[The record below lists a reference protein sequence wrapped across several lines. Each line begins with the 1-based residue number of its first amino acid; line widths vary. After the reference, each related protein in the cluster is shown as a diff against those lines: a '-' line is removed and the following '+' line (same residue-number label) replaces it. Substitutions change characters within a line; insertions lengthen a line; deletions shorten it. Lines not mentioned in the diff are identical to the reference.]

1 MKKII
6 LLSGFSGS
14 GKSYI
19 ADIMQDKGWLSLA
32 FADYLKDIVSKE
44 YNIDR
49 CELDSQEG
57 KKRIHKSGLTNREI
71 LIKTALEIK
80 KKDIHFFSK
89 YILKQIVAS
98 KNDKIVIS
106 DMRYPHEF
114 YFIKT
119 KLNINYDIQSVRVHR
134 DIFNKIND
142 KSELSLE
149 SFNFDLNIYN
159 DDTLLGQLELII

>member
-1 MKKII
+1 MKRII
-6 LLSGFSGS
+6 LLSGFSGT

-32 FADYLKDIVSKE
+32 FADYLKDIVSKQ

-49 CELDSQEG
+49 MELESQEG
-57 KKRIHKSGLTNREI
+57 KKRMHQSGITHREI
-71 LIKTALEIK
+71 LIKTAIELK

-89 YILKQIVAS
+89 YILKQIIES
-98 KNDKIVIS
+98 KKDKIVIS

-119 KLNINYDIQSVRVHR
+119 KLNSQYDIQTLRVHR
-134 DIFNKIND
+134 NIFNKIND

-159 DDTLLGQLELII
+159 DDTLLEQLDLII